1 MAEGTVP
8 DQQAVDDIRREAR
21 LEALTAIHDLERFV
35 RGDEG
40 MGGIDAIKLGVLSQQ
55 VTEKV
60 RVYRM
65 TVNIGDEPAQRERLA
80 DVENGSR
87 GGLGRR
93 ARSFRHTSV
102 PIH

>member
-1 MAEGTVP
+1 MAGGKLPEQEAI
-8 DQQAVDDIRREAR
+8 DEIRHEAR
-21 LEALTAIHDLERFV
+21 LEALTAIHELERFV

-40 MGGIDAIKLGVLSQQ
+40 MGGIDAIRIGVLSQQ

-65 TVNIGDEPAQRERLA
+65 TVNVGEEPTYRAKLA
-80 DVENGSR
+80 EAEDGFL

-93 ARSFRHTSV
+93 PPGT
-102 PIH
+102 

>member
-1 MAEGTVP
+1 MP
-8 DQQAVDDIRREAR
+8 DQEAIDDIRREAR
-21 LEALTAIHDLERFV
+21 LEALAAIHELELFI

-40 MGGIDAIKLGVLSQQ
+40 MGGIDAIRVGVLSQQ

-65 TVNIGDEPAQRERLA
+65 TVNVGDEPAQRQRLA
-80 DVENGSR
+80 DVENSARR

-93 ARSFRHTSV
+93 PRMS
-102 PIH
+102 

>member
-1 MAEGTVP
+1 MP
-8 DQQAVDDIRREAR
+8 DQEAIDDLRREAR
-21 LEALTAIHDLERFV
+21 VEALMAIDKLERFI

-65 TVNIGDEPAQRERLA
+65 TVNVGDQAAHRATMAEIEGDFAEP
-80 DVENGSR
+80 
-87 GGLGRR
+87 
-93 ARSFRHTSV
+93 F
-102 PIH
+102 

>member
-1 MAEGTVP
+1 MPEQESI
-8 DQQAVDDIRREAR
+8 DEIRREAR
-21 LEALTAIHDLERFV
+21 VEALTAIRDLELFV

-40 MGGIDAIKLGVLSQQ
+40 MGGVDAIRIGVLSQQ

-65 TVNIGDEPAQRERLA
+65 TVNVGDEPTHQATLA
-80 DVENGSR
+80 DAEGAPA

-93 ARSFRHTSV
+93 LREF
-102 PIH
+102 

>member
-1 MAEGTVP
+1 MPEQESI
-8 DQQAVDDIRREAR
+8 DEIRREAR
-21 LEALTAIHDLERFV
+21 LEALTAICDLERFI

-40 MGGIDAIKLGVLSQQ
+40 MGGIDAIRIGVLSQQ

-65 TVNIGDEPAQRERLA
+65 AVNVGDEPAERARLA
-80 DVENGSR
+80 DAERGAA

-93 ARSFRHTSV
+93 SREF
-102 PIH
+102 

>member
-1 MAEGTVP
+1 MP

-21 LEALTAIHDLERFV
+21 REALIAIHELEQFV

-40 MGGIDAIKLGVLSQQ
+40 MGGVDAIRIGVLSQQ

-65 TVNIGDEPAQRERLA
+65 TVNVADEPEQRTRLA
-80 DVENGSR
+80 DAENATRR
-87 GGLGRR
+87 GFGRR
-93 ARSFRHTSV
+93 PRDL
-102 PIH
+102 